1 MERWKI
7 LHNCRIATMQHG
19 DVPYGLLEDG
29 AVVLENEHIIW
40 CGARKDLSVDFNTA
54 EKIDL
59 EGRLVTPALID
70 CHTHTVYGGNR
81 ALEFEMRL
89 NGATYEDLAQAG
101 GGILSTVAATRDASE
116 TELVADALSRV
127 DAFIAEGVSTI
138 EIKSGYGLDRETELK
153 MLRVARK
160 IAEERDVDVITTY
173 LGAHAVPLEYSGR
186 ENAYIDEI
194 CLPTLR
200 IAVEEGLVDS
210 VDAFCEGIA
219 FQPDEV
225 AKVFDLACELGLPI
239 KIHAEQLSNIG
250 GAKLAARYNALSA
263 DHLEYL
269 DEQGAAAMAS
279 AGTVAVILPG
289 AFYTLSETQKPPIYM
304 LRHYSIPRAI
314 ATDANPGSSPMTSLL
329 LAMNMVCTLFQMT
342 PEEALIGTT
351 RNAACA
357 LGLGDRGV
365 VQEGY
370 RADLAVWDIRHPSEL
385 AYRIGFNSLK
395 SRIIGGKL

>member
-304 LRHYSIPRAI
+304 LRHYSIPIAI

>member
-1 MERWKI
+1 MERRKI

-304 LRHYSIPRAI
+304 LRHYSIPIAI

>member
-1 MERWKI
+1 LERWKI

-173 LGAHAVPLEYSGR
+173 LAAHAVPLEYSGR
-186 ENAYIDEI
+186 KNAYIDEI

-304 LRHYSIPRAI
+304 LRHYSIPIAI

>member
-304 LRHYSIPRAI
+304 LRHYSIPIAI

-357 LGLGDRGV
+357 LGLGDRGL

>member
-1 MERWKI
+1 
-7 LHNCRIATMQHG
+7 MQHG

-304 LRHYSIPRAI
+304 LRHYSIPIAI

>member
-1 MERWKI
+1 
-7 LHNCRIATMQHG
+7 
-19 DVPYGLLEDG
+19 
-29 AVVLENEHIIW
+29 
-40 CGARKDLSVDFNTA
+40 
-54 EKIDL
+54 
-59 EGRLVTPALID
+59 
-70 CHTHTVYGGNR
+70 
-81 ALEFEMRL
+81 MRL

-219 FQPDEV
+219 FQPDQV

-304 LRHYSIPRAI
+304 LRHYSIPIAI

>member
-1 MERWKI
+1 LERWKI

-304 LRHYSIPRAI
+304 LRHYSIPIAI

>member
-289 AFYTLSETQKPPIYM
+289 AFYTLSETQKPPIHM
-304 LRHYSIPRAI
+304 LRHYSIPIAI

>member
-1 MERWKI
+1 LERWKI
-7 LHNCRIATMQHG
+7 LQNCRIATMQHG

-304 LRHYSIPRAI
+304 LRHYSIPIAI

>member
-1 MERWKI
+1 
-7 LHNCRIATMQHG
+7 MQHG

-304 LRHYSIPRAI
+304 LRHYSITIAI

>member
-304 LRHYSIPRAI
+304 LRHYSIPIAI

-351 RNAACA
+351 RSAACA

>member
-1 MERWKI
+1 MERRKI

-160 IAEERDVDVITTY
+160 IAEERAVDVITTY

-219 FQPDEV
+219 FQPDQV

-279 AGTVAVILPG
+279 AGMVAVILPG

-304 LRHYSIPRAI
+304 LRHYSIPIAI

>member
-1 MERWKI
+1 
-7 LHNCRIATMQHG
+7 MQHG

-219 FQPDEV
+219 FQPDQV

-304 LRHYSIPRAI
+304 LRHYSIPIAI

>member
-101 GGILSTVAATRDASE
+101 GGILTTVAATRDASE

-304 LRHYSIPRAI
+304 LRHYSIPIAI